1 MRLRSMISAVAMAV
15 LMTGCATFPPLSPV
29 EPGMTAQ
36 QVYIARGNPSFVY
49 PDGKG
54 GSILEW
60 ATNDL
65 AQYAYMA
72 ELDAN
77 GIVTWYGNVRSDT
90 RFAKIKVN
98 KSTQEDVLKTLGH
111 PSDAEYLHLR
121 KQEVWSYRYREDG
134 VWNSMMHFYFDSTGI
149 VRHMEKG
156 MDDLD
161 LREGSSLFTF

>member
-1 MRLRSMISAVAMAV
+1 MRLRSLVSAVALAA
-15 LMTGCATFPPLSPV
+15 LMTGCATFVTPV

-60 ATNDL
+60 ATHEFS
-65 AQYAYMA
+65 QYAYMA

-77 GIVTWYGNVRSDT
+77 GIVTWYGNVRTDA

-98 KSTQEDVLKTLGH
+98 GGDESPLYTFLKSQK
-111 PSDAEYLHLR
+111 
-121 KQEVWSYRYREDG
+121 KDG
-134 VWNSMMHFYFDSTGI
+134 LSGRIKWNFTKFLI
-149 VRHMEKG
+149 N
-156 MDDLD
+156 
-161 LREGSSLFTF
+161 REGEVVGRFGPTVVPEKLEGRILELL